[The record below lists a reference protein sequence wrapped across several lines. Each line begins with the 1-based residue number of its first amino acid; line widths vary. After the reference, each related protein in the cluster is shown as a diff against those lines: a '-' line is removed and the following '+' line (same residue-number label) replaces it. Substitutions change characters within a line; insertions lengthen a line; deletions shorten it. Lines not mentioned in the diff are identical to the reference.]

1 MRFMRVLSKFGLSL
15 AWVFFLGLAGC
26 DSGSTNPPVDG
37 GDGEDATDGADLD
50 GQDGQDG
57 VDEVDG
63 ADGADGTDGGPTA
76 GGPTR
81 FSITSGG
88 GEAGSANFKVRLN
101 VGAPQPYGSA
111 SGPNG
116 AVEAGPGA
124 RP

>member
-1 MRFMRVLSKFGLSL
+1 MRLLRVVIGVAAAWSL
-15 AWVFFLGLAGC
+15 CVGSGGC
-26 DSGSTNPPVDG
+26 DGSSGLPDDG
-37 GDGEDATDGADLD
+37 GQDGADVD

-57 VDEVDG
+57 QDGGDEVDG

-101 VGAPQPYGSA
+101 VGAPQPMGTSSGAGST
-111 SGPNG
+111 
-116 AVEAGPGA
+116 VEVGPG
-124 RP
+124 R